1 MYTKRYKICNKEI
14 EHVFSEKDLVVIIDS
29 ELLFEEHI
37 SNKVR
42 VANAIVGL
50 IRRSFTHLDG
60 KSFTKIYTAFVRPHL
75 EYAQSVW
82 APHFRKHI
90 NMLENVQIRASKLV
104 DGLGNVDYPER
115 VKRLNLPTL
124 AYRRLRG
131 DMIEI
136 YKHFHTYDKDII
148 SKSFQPRER
157 STRKHDFQILN
168 RKPKDGIRGI
178 QSNSFYYR
186 SPDIWNDLPRA
197 GQCKTR
203 EFV

>member
-1 MYTKRYKICNKEI
+1 M
-14 EHVFSEKDLVVIIDS
+14 IIDS

-50 IRRSFTHLDG
+50 IRRSFTHLDC

-115 VKRLNLPTL
+115 L
-124 AYRRLRG
+124 
-131 DMIEI
+131 
-136 YKHFHTYDKDII
+136 
-148 SKSFQPRER
+148 
-157 STRKHDFQILN
+157 KHDFQIVS

-186 SPDIWNDLPRA
+186 SPNIWNDLPRA
-197 GQCKTR
+197 VVNAKHVNSFKNQLDEFWKDTPIKFDHTFTTR
-203 EFV
+203 SDS

>member
-1 MYTKRYKICNKEI
+1 MAKFLCHATVHTNFLEKKTLKEKKIYLDFAKAFDTVPHRRLIGKLHAYGIKGNILNWII
-14 EHVFSEKDLVVIIDS
+14 EFLRDRTQVVRVNEKDLGVIIDS

-50 IRRSFTHLDG
+50 IRRSFTHLDC

-104 DGLGNVDYPER
+104 DGLGNVD
-115 VKRLNLPTL
+115 
-124 AYRRLRG
+124 
-131 DMIEI
+131 
-136 YKHFHTYDKDII
+136 
-148 SKSFQPRER
+148 
-157 STRKHDFQILN
+157 
-168 RKPKDGIRGI
+168 
-178 QSNSFYYR
+178 
-186 SPDIWNDLPRA
+186 
-197 GQCKTR
+197 
-203 EFV
+203 